1 MSNYVFVLDHEK
13 RPQTPIHPGYAR
25 QLLNYGHAA
34 VYRRYPF
41 VLILKKDFTLPIK
54 PKPVQIKLDPG
65 SRTTGIALVQLNK
78 VVWGAQL
85 SHRGLAIR
93 EKLESRRHLR
103 RNRRSRKTRYRQP
116 RFLNRK
122 RQSGWLAPS
131 LQHRIDTT
139 ITWVKRLMK
148 YVRVYGITQELIKF
162 DLQALQNPEIDGV
175 EYQQGT
181 LFGYELRQYLL
192 EKWQRKCA
200 YCGKQDR
207 KLQIEHIIP
216 RVRGGSN
223 RASNLALAC
232 EKCNQAKGTKSI
244 EDFLDK
250 KPNVLISVLAQAKKP
265 LKDAAAV
272 NTTRWAL
279 YDALKLLG
287 KPVDTGTGGQ
297 TQFNRV
303 GLGLPKQHWLDAACA
318 GTLLTSKGF
327 ELKLLTTKPL
337 LITAKGHGTRQSCR
351 TDRFGFPNRYVE
363 RKKVHFGFS
372 TGDIVKAVVATG
384 KKAGIHVGRLATR
397 KSGSFNISTND
408 GLVQGISHK
417 YCKTIHKK
425 DGYSY
430 V

>member
-25 QLLNYGHAA
+25 QLLKHFVAA

-41 VLILKKDFTLPIK
+41 VLILKESFSLPIK
-54 PKPVQIKLDPG
+54 PKPVEIKLDPG
-65 SRTTGIALVQLNK
+65 SRTTGIALVQVNK
-78 VVWGAQL
+78 VIWGAEL
-85 SHRGLAIR
+85 THRGFAIR
-93 EKLESRRHLR
+93 EKLESRRQLR
-103 RNRRSRKTRYRQP
+103 RSRRNRKTRYRQP
-116 RFLNRK
+116 RFLNRA

-131 LQHRIDTT
+131 LQHRVDTT
-139 ITWVKRLMK
+139 VTWVKRLMK
-148 YVRVYGITQELIKF
+148 YAWVYSITQELVKF
-162 DLQALQNPEIDGV
+162 DMQALQNPEIDGV

-200 YCGKQDR
+200 YCGKQDC
-207 KLQIEHIIP
+207 KLQIEHIVP
-216 RVRGGSN
+216 RSKGGSN

-232 EKCNQAKGTKSI
+232 EKCNQTKGAKNI
-244 EDFLDK
+244 EDFLKK
-250 KPNVLISVLAQAKKP
+250 KPDVLKKVLAQAKKP

-279 YDALKLLG
+279 QNSLKLLG
-287 KPVDTGTGGQ
+287 KLIKTGTGGQ

-303 GLGLPKQHWLDAACA
+303 GLGLPKEHWIDAACA
-318 GTLLTSKGF
+318 GTLFTSIGF
-327 ELKLLTTKPL
+327 ELKVLTTKPL

-351 TDRFGFPNRYVE
+351 TNKFGFPVRYVE
-363 RKKVHFGFS
+363 RKKIHFGFS
-372 TGDIVKAVVATG
+372 TGDIVKAVVPSG

-397 KSGSFNISTND
+397 KSGSFNISTNA
-408 GLVQGISHK
+408 GLVEGINHK
-417 YCKTIHKK
+417 YCTTIQKK

-430 V
+430 A